1 MRPREALRYDVP
13 TGVFAGIVALLVALF
28 LPLSHR
34 TPAWP
39 TELAHLTYDERAV
52 LDAHR
57 RDLARPAPAAEREVM
72 RAWAWWSRSA
82 VSGDAARLADAR
94 QRFQEV
100 LDEATGHA
108 REPALALRA
117 RATERFLA
125 NLNDARA
132 PLTEIARRHGLG
144 PDGPWYATR
153 AARIAWFAMRW
164 ERNAARAADDGRV
177 EPLTDTLLRVDP
189 AYQRAFVSWGLD
201 ARCPALIGAH
211 GAWSL
216 TAAHTRA
223 CAAFRNEL
231 VPVAR
236 AADPRYPDDEARA
249 AIDVMLAVGLRRA
262 PGGDDAVHVVDD
274 AASAGADGDAQAALV
289 RARDRYAAMLERE
302 RTPRIER
309 HFMAVVTELG
319 RE

>member
-13 TGVFAGIVALLVALF
+13 PGVFAGIVALLVALF
-28 LPLSHR
+28 FPLSHR

-57 RDLARPAPAAEREVM
+57 RDLARPAPAAEAEVM

-82 VSGDAARLADAR
+82 VAGDGARLADAR
-94 QRFQEV
+94 QRFQDV
-100 LDEATGHA
+100 LGEATGHA

-125 NLNDARA
+125 ALGDRRA

-144 PDGPWYATR
+144 LDGPWYATR

-164 ERNAARAADDGRV
+164 ERNAARTADDGRV

-211 GAWSL
+211 DGWSL

-231 VPVAR
+231 VPLAR
-236 AADPRYPDDEARA
+236 AADPRYPDDEASA
-249 AIDVMLAVGLRRA
+249 AIDVMLALGLRRPA
-262 PGGDDAVHVVDD
+262 GGDDAPVHVVDD
-274 AASAGADGDAQAALV
+274 ASNDGDAQAALV
-289 RARDRYAAMLERE
+289 RARDRYAAMLERA

-309 HFMAVVTELG
+309 HFMAVVAELG

>member
-13 TGVFAGIVALLVALF
+13 AVVFAGIVALLVALF
-28 LPLSHR
+28 FPLSHR

-39 TELAHLTYDERAV
+39 TGLAHLAYDERAV

-57 RDLARPAPAAEREVM
+57 RDLARPAPAAEAEVM

-100 LDEATGHA
+100 LGEATGHA

-125 NLNDARA
+125 NLGDARA

-153 AARIAWFAMRW
+153 AARIAWFALRW

-211 GAWSL
+211 DGWSL
-216 TAAHTRA
+216 TVAQTRA

-231 VPVAR
+231 VPLAR

-249 AIDVMLAVGLRRA
+249 AIDVMLAIGLRRPA
-262 PGGDDAVHVVDD
+262 GGDDAPVHLVDE
-274 AASAGADGDAQAALV
+274 ASGDGDAQAALV
-289 RARDRYAAMLERE
+289 RARDLYAAMLERE

-309 HFMAVVTELG
+309 HFMAVVAELG

>member
-13 TGVFAGIVALLVALF
+13 PGVFAGIVALLAALF
-28 LPLSHR
+28 FPLSHR

-39 TELAHLTYDERAV
+39 TGLAHLTYDERAV

-57 RDLARPAPAAEREVM
+57 RDLARPAPAAEAEVM

-100 LDEATGHA
+100 LGEASGHA

-125 NLNDARA
+125 NLGDARA

-144 PDGPWYATR
+144 ADGPWYATR

-164 ERNAARAADDGRV
+164 ERNAARAADDGHV

-211 GAWSL
+211 DGWSL

-231 VPVAR
+231 VPLAR
-236 AADPRYPDDEARA
+236 AADARYPDEESRA
-249 AIDVMLAVGLRRA
+249 AVDVMLAIGLRRPA
-262 PGGDDAVHVVDD
+262 GGDDAPVRVVDE
-274 AASAGADGDAQAALV
+274 ASADGDAQAALV

-302 RTPRIER
+302 RAPRIER
-309 HFMAVVTELG
+309 HFMAVVAELG